1 MARNKVTIPF
11 NVDHMTVNEMK
22 QVIGS
27 MTAMLNAAHEMRDAH
42 KNIPEAQYLM
52 KCDDFFWKFRAV
64 TENMTTYSIEEKEK
78 QDA

>member
-1 MARNKVTIPF
+1 MKQVTIPF

-22 QVIGS
+22 QVIGAMHS
-27 MTAMLNAAHEMRDAH
+27 MLDAAYEMRDAH

-52 KCDDFFWKFRAV
+52 KCDDFFWKFKTV
-64 TENMTTYSIEEKEK
+64 TKNMTTYSIEKEK